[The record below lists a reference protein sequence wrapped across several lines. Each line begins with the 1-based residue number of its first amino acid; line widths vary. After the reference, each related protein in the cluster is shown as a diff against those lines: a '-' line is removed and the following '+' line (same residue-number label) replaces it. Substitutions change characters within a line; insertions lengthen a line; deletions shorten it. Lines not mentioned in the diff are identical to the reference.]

1 MSIEKLPIS
10 LAAAH
15 LEIERL
21 RSACAEAYQVM
32 GVVLLGD
39 TRCWTDDDAERALDN
54 IVAAANGE
62 TCPHQDLLPWP
73 GRRQQP

>member
-73 GRRQQP
+73 RHSQ